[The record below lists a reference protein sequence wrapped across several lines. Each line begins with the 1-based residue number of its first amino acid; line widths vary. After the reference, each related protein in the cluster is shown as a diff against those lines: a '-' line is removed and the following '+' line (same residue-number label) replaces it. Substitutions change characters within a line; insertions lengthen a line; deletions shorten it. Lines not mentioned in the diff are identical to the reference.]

1 MYYYYYCNSRLYR
14 VVVII
19 VCVNYYYYNYY
30 FNSFHEYVGRPTVIA
45 LNRRTRT
52 VEAVVRTII
61 IENDS

>member
-1 MYYYYYCNSRLYR
+1 MYYYYCYSRLYR

-19 VCVNYYYYNYY
+19 VCVNYYYYYNYY
-30 FNSFHEYVGRPTVIA
+30 FNSFHEHVGRSTVIA

-61 IENDS
+61 IENAS

>member
-1 MYYYYYCNSRLYR
+1 MYYYYCYSRLYR

-30 FNSFHEYVGRPTVIA
+30 FNSFHGHVGRSTVIA

-61 IENDS
+61 IENVS